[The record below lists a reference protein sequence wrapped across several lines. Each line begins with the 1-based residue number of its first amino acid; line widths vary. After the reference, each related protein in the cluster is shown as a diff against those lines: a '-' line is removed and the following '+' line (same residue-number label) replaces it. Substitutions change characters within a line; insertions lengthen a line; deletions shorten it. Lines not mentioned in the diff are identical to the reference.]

1 MMGKYRTMPISVFP
15 LIDAREVLRKVGGA
29 SFTRGQAL
37 VHAEK
42 LVSLEWDE
50 ASGVLSGR
58 VGDDDGVDHAASVTL
73 AMEKGAWAV
82 IDSSCA
88 SDPEGG
94 CRHCAALLIGSNGR
108 NKAAKAEAEATAA
121 NAPVKDSG
129 WKASLERILE
139 AGKGPRGVEAEPE
152 YQPMALQFELQ
163 DTRDS
168 SRRQYVPGQ
177 GPTHAR
183 GVRGRWQLAVR
194 PMVLNGQDRWVRGN
208 LRWNT
213 ISFKTY
219 GLALD
224 PEQHRWF
231 CQFVPLYRSNGELYF
246 GEDNDW
252 LLLDDFSSS
261 LIWPLLREANKL
273 GIALIGTGEIASI
286 EIAED
291 ASIGMEATKGAD
303 LVIAAVPL
311 HRYRTLDREALAGHA
326 VIDLLNYWAGTDGK
340 IEEFEV
346 PETSSE
352 VIADFLDGARTVK
365 TLNHI
370 GYHEME
376 SDHRPAGDPERRAV
390 ALAGNDEDAKV
401 VVSRFLDEIG
411 FDPVDAGDLAAGA
424 AYQPG
429 TPIFNGSFD
438 AAQMRAELE
447 KAAQV
452 PVPQNA

>member
-1 MMGKYRTMPISVFP
+1 MSSPQRPLSVAV
-15 LIDAREVLRKVGGA
+15 LGAGHVGTVLARLAVAAGHDVRLATTRDAREL
-29 SFTRGQAL
+29 AL
-37 VHAEK
+37 
-42 LVSLEWDE
+42 
-50 ASGVLSGR
+50 
-58 VGDDDGVDHAASVTL
+58 
-73 AMEKGAWAV
+73 
-82 IDSSCA
+82 I
-88 SDPEGG
+88 
-94 CRHCAALLIGSNGR
+94 
-108 NKAAKAEAEATAA
+108 A
-121 NAPVKDSG
+121 NF
-129 WKASLERILE
+129 L
-139 AGKGPRGVEAEPE
+139 
-152 YQPMALQFELQ
+152 
-163 DTRDS
+163 
-168 SRRQYVPGQ
+168 VPGV
-177 GPTHAR
+177 TA
-183 GVRGRWQLAVR
+183 
-194 PMVLNGQDRWVRGN
+194 
-208 LRWNT
+208 T
-213 ISFKTY
+213 
-219 GLALD
+219 
-224 PEQHRWF
+224 
-231 CQFVPLYRSNGELYF
+231 
-246 GEDNDW
+246 
-252 LLLDDFSSS
+252 
-261 LIWPLLREANKL
+261 
-273 GIALIGTGEIASI
+273 SI
-286 EIAED
+286 P
-291 ASIGMEATKGAD
+291 EATKGAD

-390 ALAGNDEDAKV
+390 ALAGNDEDAKA